1 MSHRTQAQIDL
12 NFTKEQGI
20 AIQQKQLKEL
30 KCVLMLSPYEHLEK
44 LVMQDNDKAI
54 DGFDITRGDTMFG
67 ILVKDV
73 FPVFYHE

>member
-1 MSHRTQAQIDL
+1 MSNRTQAQRDL

-44 LVMQDNDKAI
+44 LVMQDNDKAN
-54 DGFDITRGDTMFG
+54 DGFDITRRNKIFN
-67 ILVKDV
+67 ILIDNVLG
-73 FPVFYHE
+73 